1 MDIYNYL
8 KHKFEQFREFAIFLF
23 MHTEAT
29 RMYIKV
35 SLCSVHWVLYI
46 NELIMFAVK
55 HQLWSSQ
62 SYSANYGMSELYND
76 NKIVLSKPL
85 RVLIMTLIPSNF
97 LKCN

>member
-35 SLCSVHWVLYI
+35 FYVQYI
-46 NELIMFAVK
+46 EFFI
-55 HQLWSSQ
+55 
-62 SYSANYGMSELYND
+62 
-76 NKIVLSKPL
+76 
-85 RVLIMTLIPSNF
+85 
-97 LKCN
+97 